1 MMNLQERVIQL
12 HDIAR
17 QIEQE
22 IGKGSLSE
30 SVRENAD
37 RLHYLI
43 KDFRRTLKSD
53 PQIEFP
59 VIDK

>member
-17 QIEQE
+17 QIEQG

-30 SVRENAD
+30 SIRENAD

-43 KDFRRTLKSD
+43 KDVRRSLKSD